1 MDFLRRSG
9 RVSAVVASIGS
20 ILQIKPIVTV
30 LEKGKVE
37 AVHRIR
43 TFSKA
48 KDKLKELLD
57 AEGTLDRLAIIH
69 TQNEAGAR
77 EFMEEHRSMMPQNTI
92 ITEVGP
98 TLGTH
103 IGLNSLGFVSVRK

>member
-1 MDFLRRSG
+1 MIIHLIDGTYELFRHFYG
-9 RVSAVVASIGS
+9 HGS
-20 ILQIKPIVTV
+20 
-30 LEKGKVE
+30 
-37 AVHRIR
+37 
-43 TFSKA
+43 FNKA

-57 AEGTLDRLAIIH
+57 AEGELDRLAIIH

-77 EFMEEHRSMMPQNTI
+77 EFMEEHKASMPKYTI

-103 IGLNSLGFVSVRK
+103 IGLNSIGFVSVRK